1 MVDEPATQEVGICN
15 GCSFVGVDIGR
26 LLRFSRFARNC
37 TAGFLCKGA
46 PADESEGGGVSF
58 GGVSSLS
65 GAVVDEGD
73 GRGIEGG
80 ERASPEARAFFFFLD
95 SSSLLLLTIFFLRLP
110 RLNSSSP
117 TFFFL

>member
-80 ERASPEARAFFFFLD
+80 ERASPEARAFFFFRC
-95 SSSLLLLTIFFLRLP
+95 SRTGPQLLLSWLRP
-110 RLNSSSP
+110 CK
-117 TFFFL
+117 